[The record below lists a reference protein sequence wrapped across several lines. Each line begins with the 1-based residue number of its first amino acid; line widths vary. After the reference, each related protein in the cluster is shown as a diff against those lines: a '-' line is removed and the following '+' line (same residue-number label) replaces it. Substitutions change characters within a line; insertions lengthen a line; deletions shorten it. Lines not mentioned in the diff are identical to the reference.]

1 MSNYN
6 LRSKKDNS
14 NKSRSLHESRVSQLA
29 PPPLDFSKINLC
41 ENKYSSYCDDGVKIL
56 ENPNE
61 NPFSFGQT
69 STEWVFDS
77 YDDSS
82 ELNNNQQASNQDYN
96 QDSNQDYNTIT
107 PTQTPDSMPPL
118 ESIYELGETPDLT
131 VHGTKYNIDRPE
143 IERQASRSLNN
154 SETSDESLNIQ
165 TLKTQS
171 APLINSNNTEY
182 SPQQRLS
189 QSETQ
194 FFNISPT
201 QVPHS
206 TQVHQQPSTQHH
218 TSPNFRSP
226 TKVYSNTEWIDYD
239 WVSHVQDYKN
249 ELDNSLA
256 TQTNTQSTQQ
266 IPLQSSNQN
275 TQTSPTPAIPIEPA
289 CNTKCSKIP
298 FNMLSYPDTLSLR
311 QSINGTF
318 YLSIRDVFRF
328 VTLGG
333 QLTKEDLMD
342 LGQRVKE
349 RIFGKDFIYPKKDK
363 IKVYG
368 SYRNIMNDKTPVIY
382 EVIPYGWEHY
392 RRIARV
398 CLSFA
403 ADNAEYIAYY

>member
-1 MSNYN
+1 MSKYN
-6 LRSKKDNS
+6 LRSKNKS
-14 NKSRSLHESRVSQLA
+14 NKSRISQLA
-29 PPPLDFSKINLC
+29 PPPLDLSKVNSC
-41 ENKYSSYCDDGVKIL
+41 KNNYSSYCDNGVKIL

-61 NPFSFGQT
+61 NPFNFGET

-82 ELNNNQQASNQDYN
+82 NFNNQ
-96 QDSNQDYNTIT
+96 QDSNQDSNTIT
-107 PTQTPDSMPPL
+107 PTKTPDSSPPL

-131 VHGTKYNIDRPE
+131 VHGTKYNIDMPK

-171 APLINSNNTEY
+171 APLLNSNNTEY
-182 SPQQRLS
+182 TPQQRLS
-189 QSETQ
+189 QSEPQ
-194 FFNISPT
+194 FFNLSPT
-201 QVPHS
+201 QLS
-206 TQVHQQPSTQHH
+206 QQPSTKHH

-249 ELDNSLA
+249 ELDNSVES
-256 TQTNTQSTQQ
+256 QTNTQNIEQTFG
-266 IPLQSSNQN
+266 QSYNKN
-275 TQTSPTPAIPIEPA
+275 TQTSPIPAIPLQPG

-368 SYRNIMNDKTPVIY
+368 SYRNIMNDKNPVIY